1 MKIKDIMGDEIAV
14 VSVDDT
20 IEEAAQKMA
29 ELSTGVLAV
38 KNDGKVVGV
47 LTDRDIVIRAIAKG
61 KDPRKS
67 KTKEAM
73 TSEVIYSFEDQRVEE
88 ATEKMK
94 TNRVRRL
101 LVFNRQRK
109 PVGMVSLVP

>member
-1 MKIKDIMGDEIAV
+1 MKIKDVMADEIAV
-14 VSVDDT
+14 ISAENT
-20 IEEAAQKMA
+20 IEEAAQKMH

-38 KNDGKVVGV
+38 KNDGKVIGV
-47 LTDRDIVIRAIAKG
+47 LTDRDIVIRSIAKG
-61 KDPRKS
+61 KDPKKS
-67 KTKEAM
+67 KIREAM
-73 TSEVIYSFEDQRVEE
+73 TSEVIYSFEDQQVED

-101 LVFNRQRK
+101 LVFNRQKK